1 MLKVLNRRTLQF
13 SFPEVHEDAVLEIEF
28 MRTFRVPDDGRLNA
42 LPPGCAPFEVDY
54 VEKYPSK
61 VPAAWRKHEG
71 LLLPMY
77 QAEALWIDFVSLNGY
92 PFAVKIGSGNQCAV
106 TGDPWKPGLMQGE
119 VADERGLITPL
130 QNYLPIPDQ
139 PWLDG
144 FNTGDNEV
152 RQFVAARL
160 GQGVTVEEQLTGKA
174 DVGGIQIQVYPLKAD
189 CWEGRSDDDI
199 DVRFDMVCGSIPQG
213 MGLAAGGRI
222 EQTIEKDEHLLDE
235 YDMLHSSRVFVHLV
249 NSEDWHALT
258 GRDMPRPPL
267 TAEAYNALDL
277 PWFEWYDEGQAVS
290 GSSLLAKVKS
300 VGELDKEIA
309 EKDKKIPDP
318 TNVVPLKAKA
328 VKDGEW

>member
-1 MLKVLNRRTLQF
+1 MLKVLNRRMLKF
-13 SFPEVHEDAVLEIEF
+13 SFPEVHKDAVLKIEF
-28 MRTFRVPDDGRLNA
+28 IRTFRVPDDGRLNA
-42 LPPGCAPFEVDY
+42 LPPGFEPFEVDE

-61 VPAAWRKHEG
+61 VPGAWRKHAG

-77 QAEALWIDFVSLNGY
+77 QAEALWIDFESPNGY
-92 PFAVKIGSGNQCAV
+92 PFAVKIGSGKLCAV
-106 TGDPWKPGLMQGE
+106 TGEPWKPGLIQGE
-119 VADERGLITPL
+119 VADENGFITPL
-130 QNYLPIPDQ
+130 QNYLPIPAQ

-144 FNTGDNEV
+144 FNTGDNEI
-152 RQFVAARL
+152 RQFVAAPL

-174 DVGGIQIQVYPLKAD
+174 DVGGIQIQVYPLKAA
-189 CWEGRSDDDI
+189 CWSGSDGDI
-199 DVRFDMVCGSIPQG
+199 RFDIVCSAEPQG

-249 NSEDWHALT
+249 NSKDWHALT

-290 GSSLLAKVKS
+290 GSPLLAKVKS
-300 VGELDKEIA
+300 VGELDREIA
-309 EKDKKIPDP
+309 EKDKQIPDP
-318 TNVVPLKAKA
+318 TNVVTLMAKA
-328 VKDGEW
+328 VKGSEW